1 MTGDRFRLDL
11 AWRTDRGRVRERNE
25 DAVSADADLGL
36 VVIADGMGGAAGGE
50 VASQMAVD
58 GVLHRLAGRLGAGE
72 ATAEMAGL
80 ITDAVLQTNA
90 ELVRTAEASPAL
102 RGMGTTLVVGAF
114 GPGQLVFGH
123 VGDSRLYRWH
133 GGRLE
138 QLTRDHSLVQQAVD
152 LGQFRSRE
160 AALRA
165 GMPGNVITKAL
176 GNSGLSGPDTG
187 AIPVEPGD
195 IYLFCTDG
203 LTNLVDDAVLADTLQ
218 SIDSSD
224 EAADTLVQRAR
235 DAGGYDNITLV
246 LARIVAV

>member
-1 MTGDRFRLDL
+1 MTGDRVRLDL
-11 AWRTDRGRVRERNE
+11 AWRTDTGRVRERNE
-25 DAVSADADLGL
+25 DAVAVDPALGL

-50 VASQMAVD
+50 VASRMAVD
-58 GVLHRLAGRLGAGE
+58 GVLHQLAGRLKAGA

-80 ITDAVLQTNA
+80 IADAVLQTNA
-90 ELVRTAEASPAL
+90 ELVRAAEASPAL
-102 RGMGTTLVVGAF
+102 RGMGTTLVVGVF
-114 GPGQLVFGH
+114 GPEGLVYGH

-152 LGQFRSRE
+152 LGQFPSRE

-176 GNSGLSGPDTG
+176 GNSGLSGPDSG
-187 AIPVEPGD
+187 AIPIEPGD
-195 IYLFCTDG
+195 IFLFCTDG
-203 LTNLVDDAVLADTLQ
+203 LTNLVDDSELADALQ
-218 SIDSSD
+218 GFDSVD
-224 EAADTLVQRAR
+224 EAADTLVRRAR